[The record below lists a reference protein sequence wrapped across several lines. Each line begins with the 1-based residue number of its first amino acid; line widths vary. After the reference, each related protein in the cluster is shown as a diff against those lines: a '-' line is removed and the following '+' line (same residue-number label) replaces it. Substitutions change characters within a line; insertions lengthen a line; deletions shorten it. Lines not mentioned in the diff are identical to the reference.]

1 MTIKTALFSGTA
13 VLAFTLGACA
23 TDKTSSAAPAAASTT
38 ATASESTTT
47 TTSAAPATEAAMPP
61 PAETTSTTTTSMTT
75 APVGTSTA
83 PPVDTGAATTTS
95 TTTTETTTE
104 TLKPVTKADIK
115 VGAAVYDS
123 TGATLG
129 KVTAVTAAGATVK
142 VGTTSGTLPFASLG
156 MNSKGLAVAVTKA
169 EFLAAAKPKK

>member
-1 MTIKTALFSGTA
+1 MTIKTALFSGTT
-13 VLAFTLGACA
+13 VLALTLGACA

-47 TTSAAPATEAAMPP
+47 TASTAPTTEAAMPP
-61 PAETTSTTTTSMTT
+61 AETSTTSTTTTTT
-75 APVGTSTA
+75 APVDATMS

-95 TTTTETTTE
+95 TTTTETTTD
-104 TLKPVTKADIK
+104 TLKPVTKADVK

-142 VGTTSGTLPFASLG
+142 VGTTSGTVPFASLG
-156 MNSKGLAVAVTKA
+156 MNGKGLAVAVTKV